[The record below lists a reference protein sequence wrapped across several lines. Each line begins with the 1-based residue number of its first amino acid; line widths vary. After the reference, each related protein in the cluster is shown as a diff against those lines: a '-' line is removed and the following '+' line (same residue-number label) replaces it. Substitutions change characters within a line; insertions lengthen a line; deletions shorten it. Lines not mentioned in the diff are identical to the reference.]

1 MNQELRI
8 KNRKESLKSIIH
20 DLLFMIR
27 KSEGFTLIELLV
39 VIAIVGI
46 LAGFLMANFI
56 GVRER
61 ARDGQRKSD
70 LRQIQAALELYRSD
84 HGSYPS
90 RNSIAILSA
99 LPLAY
104 STHLFCGVQLTDG
117 GTPPVVYMQKVPCD
131 PSDTT
136 TGYSYGAE
144 ESTPSLWYRLFV
156 CLENKNDNQ
165 RDDVDGGP
173 EDHCSSP
180 ERVSWLLG
188 KREP

>member
-70 LRQIQAALELYRSD
+70 LRQIQAALETYISD
-84 HGSYPS
+84 QGIYPPDPLPACGS
-90 RNSIAILSA
+90 A
-99 LPLAY
+99 
-104 STHLFCGVQLTDG
+104 LTDG
-117 GTPPVVYMQKVPCD
+117 GTPPITYMEKIPCD
-131 PSDTT
+131 PLN
-136 TGYSYGAE
+136 TGQYRYSYD
-144 ESTPSLWYRLFV
+144 RLSGNISYGLFA
-156 CLENKNDNQ
+156 CLENVNDSQKDSPSNNATYCT
-165 RDDVDGGP
+165 GGTTNWSFTL
-173 EDHCSSP
+173 ESP
-180 ERVSWLLG
+180 
-188 KREP
+188 